1 MALVIRM
8 RQQGA
13 ASRQQFRVVVTDV
26 RNPRDGKYVE
36 KLGWYNPF
44 GREGANFQLDIPRIQ
59 FWLGQGAQI
68 SDRVKSMVAKMAPE
82 VVQGLAQKD
91 VAKREKKR
99 LKRRAKV
106 KAKA

>member
-13 ASRQQFRVVVTDV
+13 SSRQRFRIVLTDV

-44 GREGANFQLDIPRIQ
+44 AEEGKNYQLDVPRIQ
-59 FWLGQGAQI
+59 YWIGLGAQI
-68 SDRVKSMVAKMAPE
+68 SDRVKTLVKKCAPE
-82 VVQGLAQKD
+82 VVKEMSAKV
-91 VAKREKKR
+91 VAKKEKARVTRK
-99 LKRRAKV
+99 K
-106 KAKA
+106 KAGK